1 MQIHLPIAEM
11 AVDPLVIIAIGA
23 GVGFVSGLF
32 GVGGGFLLTPL
43 LMFAGVPAVVAV
55 STQANQVLATS
66 IAGASSHWKNRA
78 VDIRMGL
85 FMMSGGLAGSG
96 LGVWVFKLLKASGNI
111 DEVIAISYVLFL
123 GTIGGLMFWE
133 SIGPA
138 IGNKSD
144 GNKDPK
150 RRSAMRAWTRALP
163 FKRRFPRSGLYISMI
178 PPVLIGFFVGFLAA
192 VLGVGGGFIL
202 APAMVYL
209 LGVPT
214 RVMVGTSLFQIIF
227 LTAFVTFLQ
236 AAVNQTVDLVLAAVL
251 MSGGVV
257 GAKLGAATG
266 QYLNAAQLRFLLAL
280 VVLAMGGKLAYDL
293 IFGTSVEFTMEALK

>member
-138 IGNKSD
+138 IGKNSD

>member
-1 MQIHLPIAEM
+1 MQIHLPIAEI

-66 IAGASSHWKNRA
+66 IAGASAHWKNRA
-78 VDIRMGL
+78 VDVRMGL
-85 FMMSGGLAGSG
+85 YMMSGGLVGSG
-96 LGVWVFKLLKASGNI
+96 LGVWVFKLLKSAGNI

-123 GTIGGLMFWE
+123 GIVGGLMFWE

-138 IGNKSD
+138 LGKNGE

-150 RRSAMRAWTRALP
+150 RRSAMRKWTRALP

-178 PPVLIGFFVGFLAA
+178 PPILIGFFVGFLAA

-236 AAVNQTVDLVLAAVL
+236 AAVNQTVDIVLAIVL
-251 MSGGVV
+251 MSGGVI
-257 GAKLGAATG
+257 GARLGAATG

-280 VVLAMGGKLAYDL
+280 VVLAMGGKIAYDL
-293 IFGTSVEFTMEALK
+293 FFGTSAEFTLELLK